1 MAEKKLIHVL
11 VTNDRFKYQRIAIP
25 ANINEVELKDTFRK
39 LGYIPFNMDSYRTT
53 KVYLDLE
60 DGTDNSLK
68 EICTDE
74 YRSLEDLGIVE
85 GSLIFIK
92 KGKPEPKE
100 TRVIYRERGSMRCLY
115 GCPTAQSVE
124 KARNQAERHSDN
136 DSSVMTGSIG
146 TD

>member
-1 MAEKKLIHVL
+1 MAEKKFIHAL
-11 VTNDRFKYQRIAIP
+11 VTNNRLKYHRIAIP
-25 ANINEVELKDTFRK
+25 ADIDEVQLKGYLRD
-39 LGYIPFNMDSYRTT
+39 LGYIPSNMDSYRTT
-53 KVYLDLE
+53 KVYLE

-74 YRSLEDLGIVE
+74 YSSLEDLGIVE
-85 GSLIFIK
+85 GSRIFIK
-92 KGKPEPKE
+92 KGNPEPKE
-100 TRVIYRERGSMRCLY
+100 TRVIYRRERGSMRCLY

-136 DSSVMTGSIG
+136 DSSVVTGSIG